1 MYNYVLNMQ
10 KDTVSEQSLRDCPF
24 IIPKGGWRLEW
35 RETIVPD
42 AIRAV
47 ENGGSYFYDGKQ
59 EGVVN
64 SNLFMVTLKEF

>member
-10 KDTVSEQSLRDCPF
+10 KDTVSEQSLRDCSF
-24 IIPKGGWRLEW
+24 IIPKGDWCLEW
-35 RETIVPD
+35 RETIVSD

-59 EGVVN
+59 EAVVQN
-64 SNLFMVTLKEF
+64 YSW

>member
-1 MYNYVLNMQ
+1 MQ

-24 IIPKGGWRLEW
+24 IIPMRDWCLEW
-35 RETIVPD
+35 RETIVSD

-59 EGVVN
+59 EAVVQTY
-64 SNLFMVTLKEF
+64 SW